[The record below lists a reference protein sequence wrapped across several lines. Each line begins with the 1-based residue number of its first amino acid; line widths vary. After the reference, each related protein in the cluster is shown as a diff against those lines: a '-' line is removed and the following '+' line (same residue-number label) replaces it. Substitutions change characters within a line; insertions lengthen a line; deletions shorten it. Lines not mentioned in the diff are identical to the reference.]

1 MTRRS
6 EIDALVKRQQ
16 RGIAALKQQIEVWR
30 AMEAFVP
37 DNKAK
42 AALKELQDYIDEY
55 EKNLTTFTLQF
66 TRDEM
71 GMLQGGMDSEH
82 EYWEQRVCDAENAI
96 DEDTDQGLVNAYH
109 TESLVYNQENLDL
122 AHRVRA
128 KIDEVLDDPA

>member
-1 MTRRS
+1 MPSIHECLMDAIQRR
-6 EIDALVKRQQ
+6 IDMDKRHLANVQ
-16 RGIAALKQQIEVWR
+16 
-30 AMEAFVP
+30 
-37 DNKAK
+37 KAQ
-42 AALKELQDYIDEY
+42 LIHLS
-55 EKNLTTFTLQF
+55 FTA
-66 TRDEM
+66 DEM